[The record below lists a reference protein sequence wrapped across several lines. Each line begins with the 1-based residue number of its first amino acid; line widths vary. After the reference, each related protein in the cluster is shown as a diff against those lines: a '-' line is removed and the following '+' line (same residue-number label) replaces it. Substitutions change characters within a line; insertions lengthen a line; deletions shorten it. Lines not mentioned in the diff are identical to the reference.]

1 MGKIVWLDMGMMGSL
16 SDRQRE
22 LIGKAITG
30 VARGDVNA
38 CRDAVL
44 GLGEF
49 RQKPDKHRLYR
60 DMEDLLEKYASADL
74 GTMDLAEVMQ
84 DLTEVMHQNGI
95 AMPASLT
102 MLARG
107 LATIEGVVAELSPEL
122 NVMSVVTARLG
133 RRMLSDVDWRSVLT
147 QDAGALYEST
157 HKSLEIPALIADI
170 LHTGL
175 KGEANLGIEHHPG
188 KDMAELVH
196 SAVEKL
202 CGALL
207 GCGLLVT
214 GALLRQ
220 TPPLAGDLSVYS
232 IICFVLAAG
241 AALWPFHKKR
251 KK

>member
-1 MGKIVWLDMGMMGSL
+1 
-16 SDRQRE
+16 
-22 LIGKAITG
+22 
-30 VARGDVNA
+30 
-38 CRDAVL
+38 
-44 GLGEF
+44 
-49 RQKPDKHRLYR
+49 
-60 DMEDLLEKYASADL
+60 
-74 GTMDLAEVMQ
+74 MDLAEVMQ

-107 LATIEGVVAELSPEL
+107 LATIEGVVADLSPEL

-147 QDAGALYEST
+147 QDAGALYESA

-207 GCGLLVT
+207 GCGLLLT
-214 GALLRQ
+214 GALLRT

-232 IICFVLAAG
+232 VVCFVLAAG
-241 AALWPFHKKR
+241 AAVWPFR
-251 KK
+251 KKKKK